1 VPFDGLSRY
10 TLKCLILLKM
20 FLSESALPLRQKKK
34 KKKKGTNILAEKQ
47 IASY

>member
-34 KKKKGTNILAEKQ
+34 GTNILAEKQ